1 MLRHIITPTAWY
13 VTSKWKRGM
22 LKGGI
27 LKRDMLK
34 RDMLKHNLRLFQQI
48 FIDIAEIRLRLVG
61 ATPIL
66 RIIAGSHEATKR

>member
-1 MLRHIITPTAWY
+1 MLRHIITPAAWY

-27 LKRDMLK
+27 LK

>member
-1 MLRHIITPTAWY
+1 
-13 VTSKWKRGM
+13 M

-34 RDMLKHNLRLFQQI
+34 GDMLNRDMLNRDMLNRDMLKPNLRLFQQI

-61 ATPIL
+61 ATPIV